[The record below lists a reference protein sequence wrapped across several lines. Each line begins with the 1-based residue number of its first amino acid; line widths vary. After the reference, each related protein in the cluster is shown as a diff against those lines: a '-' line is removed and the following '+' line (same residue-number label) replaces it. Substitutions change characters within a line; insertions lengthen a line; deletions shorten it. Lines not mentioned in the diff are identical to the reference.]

1 MNLFP
6 KLTEL
11 NVHHLHMSYHQSAVV
26 AFFFLKSS
34 PQWSLPLLYSDTAL
48 ITAVSVLSELD
59 DEQL

>member
-1 MNLFP
+1 MNLFQ
-6 KLTEL
+6 KLTEF

-26 AFFFLKSS
+26 VFFLSKSS

-48 ITAVSVLSELD
+48 ITAVSVLFELA

>member
-1 MNLFP
+1 MNLFQ

-26 AFFFLKSS
+26 VFFFLKSS
-34 PQWSLPLLYSDTAL
+34 PQWSLPLLYSYPAL
-48 ITAVSVLSELD
+48 IAAVSILSDLA